1 MSYFECRLNRR
12 FWRSKKVV
20 QVIQN
25 GGTLR
30 HWEHWEK
37 WQATKHLKH
46 KGFFTNPTIITK
58 FNKASTDLRT
68 TLLQWKK
75 WSSQPE
81 IEMQKWKF
89 ETALM
94 MVEEDVY
101 RSLMSIG
108 LLGLQSFDNW
118 RLPALGETFEVWT
131 SFKDGNGERY
141 LYFDGDCCWRC
152 CKAKC
157 STVKMFNCSL
167 TMVSLIGWRGLQ
179 ERISV

>member
-1 MSYFECRLNRR
+1 MSGNFAIKGGGGRTP
-12 FWRSKKVV
+12 
-20 QVIQN
+20 N
-25 GGTLR
+25 G
-30 HWEHWEK
+30 K
-37 WQATKHLKH
+37 CHLKFPFWLLAH
-46 KGFFTNPTIITK
+46 LPLTM
-58 FNKASTDLRT
+58 
-68 TLLQWKK
+68 LLQWSDLGPIKK
-75 WSSQPE
+75 WSTWPE
-81 IEMQKWKF
+81 IEMKKRKLK
-89 ETALM
+89 TALMM